1 MERRRNTRNYR
12 LALLTFFAILPT
24 ALAQQAPPSAPGSI
38 TLDEIL
44 QRLEANLHRYD
55 TQVPNFFCSE
65 HVVSLMTYG
74 KSRQS
79 TATDSIFRLERSST
93 PGRPSTLNESR
104 EIKTINGSPTESKD
118 ISGPSI
124 LSGVFSGGLDTVSL
138 SQKACMTYALQ
149 PVSPERPINP
159 DKPYIVQFAT
169 LPSSQRPSNCVLK
182 EDGVGRV
189 FIDPTTMQVTRM
201 ELTAPRHII
210 LPATVGTWRISIDY
224 APVLFS
230 GQTFWMP
237 AAITSRATPNNP
249 EDPAVWS
256 FNAHY
261 ANYHKLEVTSH
272 IVPSP

>member
-1 MERRRNTRNYR
+1 MERRRITRSYP
-12 LALLTFFAILPT
+12 LALLAFLAVLPS
-24 ALAQQAPPSAPGSI
+24 ALAQQTPPSSI
-38 TLDEIL
+38 TLDQIL

-65 HVVSLMTYG
+65 HVVSLLTYG
-74 KSRQS
+74 KTHQS
-79 TATDSIFRLERSST
+79 TSTDSIFRLERSSASSSQ
-93 PGRPSTLNESR
+93 PITLAESR
-104 EIKTINGSPTESKD
+104 EIKAINGSPTQASEAKN

-149 PVSPERPINP
+149 PIDPEHP

-169 LPSSQRPSNCVLK
+169 LPSPHRPSNCVLK

-189 FIDPTTMQVTRM
+189 FIDPATMQVTRM
-201 ELTAPRHII
+201 ELTVPRHII
-210 LPATVGTWRISIDY
+210 VPATVGTWKIAINY

-237 AAITSRATPNNP
+237 ATIASRATPNDP
-249 EDPAVWS
+249 EDLAIWS

-261 ANYHKLEVTSH
+261 TNYHKLEVTSR